1 MSDYTPTTEEV
12 ADAYANGV
20 WNDGVGDSG
29 LQVAAGFERWLAKN
43 DAEVAAAALEDTADW
58 LMNCEWVSTIRY
70 EGASTRDEVV
80 NAYDAALEDPES
92 WLREHAAEY
101 RKTETE
107 GE

>member
-1 MSDYTPTTEEV
+1 MSDLYTPTTTEV
-12 ADAYANGV
+12 ETHWAN
-20 WNDGVGDSG
+20 VG
-29 LQVAAGFERWLAKN
+29 LAGDRASFRRWLAKN
-43 DAEVAAAALEDTADW
+43 DAEVAATALEDAADR